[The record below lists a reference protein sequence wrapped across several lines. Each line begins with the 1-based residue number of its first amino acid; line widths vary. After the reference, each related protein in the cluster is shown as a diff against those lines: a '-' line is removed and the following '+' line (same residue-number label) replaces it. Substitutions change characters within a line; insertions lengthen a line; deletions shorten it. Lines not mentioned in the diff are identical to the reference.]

1 MLLPAADKVIP
12 APVPVSWM
20 LAFEVVGLEFNA
32 VSMINPPVA
41 VTLIAVLA
49 VALPVTRALA
59 PKSTLRAAKSVSAP
73 VADFTVLVMIISLDD
88 VRPTVPVVVV
98 VTGPLIL
105 IVPAVVVKLSAFVV
119 SVSPDDPTMR
129 FPVDAV

>member
-1 MLLPAADKVIP
+1 
-12 APVPVSWM
+12 
-20 LAFEVVGLEFNA
+20 
-32 VSMINPPVA
+32 MINPPVA

-49 VALPVTRALA
+49 VVLPVTRALA